1 MAKDKTQ
8 EEATE
13 KGAFAAAKIAV
24 EEALVVDKLA
34 KAGEDVSTKAK
45 EAGAQEAVKESA
57 GAQESAEEFVEAK
70 NAGQESAGAI
80 EEANENKDQ
89 EEASGQKEPVKD
101 ESKAQQKFIKDLD
114 RELPNNEKAAP
125 VKDKNVAEKSG
136 EAKIAVEK
144 SAEAKK
150 ATDEPAIEV
159 LMDKALKAII
169 REAQEKAT
177 DESAEAKRAA
187 EDPLR
192 AKKTTEQS
200 AEAKKAA
207 EEFSE
212 DSKDFKKEVE
222 ETTKIAARVE
232 AGSSSCFR

>member
-1 MAKDKTQ
+1 
-8 EEATE
+8 
-13 KGAFAAAKIAV
+13 
-24 EEALVVDKLA
+24 
-34 KAGEDVSTKAK
+34 
-45 EAGAQEAVKESA
+45 
-57 GAQESAEEFVEAK
+57 
-70 NAGQESAGAI
+70 
-80 EEANENKDQ
+80 
-89 EEASGQKEPVKD
+89 
-101 ESKAQQKFIKDLD
+101 
-114 RELPNNEKAAP
+114 
-125 VKDKNVAEKSG
+125 
-136 EAKIAVEK
+136 
-144 SAEAKK
+144 
-150 ATDEPAIEV
+150 
-159 LMDKALKAII
+159 MDKAIKAII

-187 EDPLR
+187 EDPLG

>member
-45 EAGAQEAVKESA
+45 EAGAQEAAKESA

-89 EEASGQKEPVKD
+89 EEA
-101 ESKAQQKFIKDLD
+101 LD
-114 RELPNNEKAAP
+114 KRNPSRTSPKLN
-125 VKDKNVAEKSG
+125 KNLSR
-136 EAKIAVEK
+136 I
-144 SAEAKK
+144 
-150 ATDEPAIEV
+150 
-159 LMDKALKAII
+159 
-169 REAQEKAT
+169 
-177 DESAEAKRAA
+177 
-187 EDPLR
+187 
-192 AKKTTEQS
+192 
-200 AEAKKAA
+200 
-207 EEFSE
+207 
-212 DSKDFKKEVE
+212 
-222 ETTKIAARVE
+222 
-232 AGSSSCFR
+232 